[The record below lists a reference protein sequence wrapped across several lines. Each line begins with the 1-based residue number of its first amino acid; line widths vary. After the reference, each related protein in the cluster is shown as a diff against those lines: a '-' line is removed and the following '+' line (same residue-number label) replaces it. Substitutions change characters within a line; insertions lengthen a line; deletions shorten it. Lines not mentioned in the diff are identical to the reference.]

1 MPFISAVSIFILCFF
16 GLGISLWPYIVVPDI
31 TIWEAAAPPETL
43 KFISIVICISLPIV
57 IGYTIFVYSL
67 FKGKVTD
74 KEDLY

>member
-1 MPFISAVSIFILCFF
+1 
-16 GLGISLWPYIVVPDI
+16 VVPDI